1 MSAMNEVTQAMIDQL
16 NLELTSSFLTAPTG
30 CSLPSAHQAVNQS
43 ILGNLFHQPAPET
56 PEAIARLA
64 SILASL
70 SSDVPRGNGKFFDA
84 SGTPVKDF
92 WLGVVWAVAATG
104 WPQGKDMVRA
114 WSQQSLRYDAQGF
127 EKAWNDFDP
136 THANPV
142 GMGSLIMFAKANGWT
157 DSGSTAVPVVG
168 PQTGYKVLGRADILS
183 MPVADWRVKKVF
195 PKCGIGAIYGPSASG
210 KSFLAL
216 DLACAIAEGVAW
228 FGYKTSACPVTYVVL
243 EGEAGLAARAKAWES
258 AKSKSLPDDFGVIA
272 QPFRLTDL
280 GDLTEL
286 MAAIPKSGVVFLDTL
301 NRAAPT
307 SDENSS
313 KEMGEILEAVKNL
326 QLATGGLVVLVH
338 HTGKDVSKGMRGHSS
353 LFAALDGAIEVH
365 RSDERRSWSV
375 AKSKDADDGGVV
387 HFRLKHHVLG
397 QDVDGEDITS
407 CTVEADTAQLM
418 VMREPSGSK
427 QKLALAAIRRA
438 LPSATNSGKCESG
451 TGTPCLS
458 VNEATAAV
466 AAELTTD
473 PVNKRNNK
481 AKSLIEALL
490 GGGYICSGID
500 DQGDGWIWKP

>member
-1 MSAMNEVTQAMIDQL
+1 MSAMNEVTQVMIDQL
-16 NLELTSSFLTAPTG
+16 NLELASSLVTTPASG
-30 CSLPSAHQAVNQS
+30 SLPSAHQAVNQS
-43 ILGNLFHQPAPET
+43 ILGNLLHPATPET
-56 PEAIARLA
+56 PQAIARLA
-64 SILASL
+64 SILSFL
-70 SSDVPRGNGKFFDA
+70 SSDVPRGNGKFFDVN
-84 SGTPVKDF
+84 GTPVKDY

-114 WSQQSLRYDAQGF
+114 WSRQSPRYDAQGF

-136 THANPV
+136 MHPNPV
-142 GMGSLIMFAKANGWT
+142 GMGSLIMFAKAKGWT
-157 DSGSTAVPVVG
+157 ETVSTGAPLVVT
-168 PQTGYKVLGRADILS
+168 QTGYKLLGRADILT
-183 MPVADWRVKKVF
+183 MPVADWRVKKIF

-216 DLACAIAEGVAW
+216 DLAFAIAEGVGW

-258 AKSKSLPDDFGVIA
+258 AKGKNLPDDFSAIV

-280 GDLTEL
+280 GNLAEL
-286 MAAIPKSGVVFLDTL
+286 MVAIPKNGVVFLDTL

-326 QLATGGLVVLVH
+326 QLATGGLVILVH
-338 HTGKDVSKGMRGHSS
+338 HTGKDVSRGMRGHSS

-365 RSDERRSWSV
+365 RSDEKRSWSV

-397 QDVDGEDITS
+397 QDIDGEDITS

-438 LPSATNSGKCESG
+438 LASATNSGKCESG

-458 VNEATAAV
+458 VNEATASV

-481 AKSLIEALL
+481 AKSLIDALL

-500 DQGDGWIWKP
+500 DQGDGWIWKS

>member
-1 MSAMNEVTQAMIDQL
+1 
-16 NLELTSSFLTAPTG
+16 
-30 CSLPSAHQAVNQS
+30 
-43 ILGNLFHQPAPET
+43 
-56 PEAIARLA
+56 
-64 SILASL
+64 
-70 SSDVPRGNGKFFDA
+70 
-84 SGTPVKDF
+84 
-92 WLGVVWAVAATG
+92 
-104 WPQGKDMVRA
+104 MVRT

-142 GMGSLIMFAKANGWT
+142 GMGSLIMFAKAKGWT
-157 DSGSTAVPVVG
+157 DSGSTFAPVVG
-168 PQTGYKVLGRADILS
+168 PQTGYKLLGRADILS
-183 MPVADWRVKKVF
+183 MPVADWRVKKIF
-195 PKCGIGAIYGPSASG
+195 PKCGVGAIYGPSASG

-228 FGYKTSACPVTYVVL
+228 FGYRTSACPVTYVVL

-258 AKSKSLPDDFGVIA
+258 AKGRNLPNGFGAIA

-286 MAAIPKSGVVFLDTL
+286 MAAIPNNGVIFLDTL

-338 HTGKDVSKGMRGHSS
+338 HTGKDVSRGMRGHSS

-365 RSDERRSWSV
+365 RSDEKRSWSV

-407 CTVEADTAQLM
+407 CTVEADTAQVL
-418 VMREPSGSK
+418 VMREPSGAK

-438 LPSATNSGKCESG
+438 LASTTNSGKCTAG

-458 VNEATAAV
+458 VTEAIAAV

-473 PVNKRNNK
+473 LANKRNNK
-481 AKSLIEALL
+481 AKSLIDSLL
-490 GGGYICSGID
+490 AGGFISSGTD
-500 DQGDGWIWKP
+500 ARGDGWIWKP

>member
-16 NLELTSSFLTAPTG
+16 NLELASSVVTTPAG
-30 CSLPSAHQAVNQS
+30 GSLPSAHKAVNQS
-43 ILGNLFHQPAPET
+43 ILGNLLHPATPET
-56 PEAIARLA
+56 PQAIARLA
-64 SILASL
+64 SILSSL
-70 SSDVPRGNGKFFDA
+70 SPDVPRGNGKFFETN
-84 SGTPVKDF
+84 GTLVKDY

-104 WPQGKDMVRA
+104 WPQGKDMVRT
-114 WSQQSLRYDAQGF
+114 WSQQSLRYDPQGF

-136 THANPV
+136 THASPV
-142 GMGSLIMFAKANGWT
+142 GMGSLIMFAKAKGWT
-157 DSGSTAVPVVG
+157 DSGSTVAPVVG
-168 PQTGYKVLGRADILS
+168 PQTGYKLLGRADILS
-183 MPVADWRVKKVF
+183 MPVADWRVKKIF
-195 PKCGIGAIYGPSASG
+195 PKCGVGAIYGPSASG

-258 AKSKSLPDDFGVIA
+258 AKSKSLPDDFSAIA

-286 MAAIPKSGVVFLDTL
+286 IAAIPNNGVVFLDTL

-338 HTGKDVSKGMRGHSS
+338 HTGKDVSRGMRGHSS

-365 RSDERRSWSV
+365 RSDEKRSWSV

-407 CTVEADTAQLM
+407 CTVEADNAQALI
-418 VMREPSGSK
+418 MREPSGAK

-438 LPSATNSGKCESG
+438 LASATNAGKCASG
-451 TGTPCLS
+451 AGTPCLS
-458 VNEATAAV
+458 VTEAIAAV
-466 AAELTTD
+466 AAELTTEQ
-473 PVNKRNNK
+473 PNKRKNR
-481 AKSLIEALL
+481 AKGLIDVLL
-490 GGGYICSGID
+490 GGGFVCSGVD
-500 DQGDGWIWKP
+500 AQGDGWIWKP

>member
-16 NLELTSSFLTAPTG
+16 NLELASSLVTAPAG
-30 CSLPSAHQAVNQS
+30 GSSVSSHQAKNQS
-43 ILGNLFHQPAPET
+43 ILGHLLHPPAPET

-64 SILASL
+64 SILSSL

-84 SGTPVKDF
+84 NGIAVKDY

-114 WSQQSLRYDAQGF
+114 WSRQSLRYDAQGF

-142 GMGSLIMFAKANGWT
+142 GMGSLIMFAKAKGWT
-157 DSGSTAVPVVG
+157 DSGSTVVSLVG
-168 PQTGYKVLGRADILS
+168 QQTGYKLLGRADILS
-183 MPVADWRVKKVF
+183 MPVADWRVKKIF

-216 DLACAIAEGVAW
+216 DLACAIAEGIDW
-228 FGYKTSACPVTYVVL
+228 FGFKTSACPVAYVVL

-258 AKSKSLPDDFGVIA
+258 AKGKNLPNDFGVIA

-280 GDLTEL
+280 GNLTEL
-286 MAAIPKSGVVFLDTL
+286 MAAIPKNCVVFLDTL

-338 HTGKDVSKGMRGHSS
+338 HTGKDVSRGMRGHSS

-365 RSDERRSWSV
+365 RNDDKRSWSV

-397 QDVDGEDITS
+397 QDGDGEDITS
-407 CTVEADTAQLM
+407 CTVEADTAQIL
-418 VMREPSGSK
+418 VMREPSGAK

-438 LPSATNSGKCESG
+438 LTSATNSGKCTSG
-451 TGTPCLS
+451 PGTPCLS
-458 VNEATAAV
+458 VTEATAAV

-473 PVNKRNNK
+473 PANKRNNK
-481 AKSLIEALL
+481 AKGLIDALIS
-490 GGGYICSGID
+490 GGYLYSGID
-500 DQGDGWIWKP
+500 DQGNGWLWKS